1 MPIIP
6 LCYFV
11 IQFLIFIYLKHFENI
26 YDLIVILLNIVVHE
40 WTGSKSP
47 LISLCLPMTS
57 ASCCEASLSSFF
69 LKKKCNVYIYRVCF
83 AKNYTVFRIWG
94 TQFSTIH
101 VVLCPDNYTDSFLSC
116 WAWLNGQGNSF
127 AHLFPWKVFLGDT
140 IFIIIGGSDLLA
152 SQQNLLSFSKNQM
165 KISRVVC
172 SMIQSLNLPKM
183 YFGEF

>member
-1 MPIIP
+1 MNLVLFVFVFCCFFVCLFVFFFNDTATTEIYTLSLHDALPI
-6 LCYFV
+6 
-11 IQFLIFIYLKHFENI
+11 
-26 YDLIVILLNIVVHE
+26 
-40 WTGSKSP
+40 
-47 LISLCLPMTS
+47 
-57 ASCCEASLSSFF
+57 
-69 LKKKCNVYIYRVCF
+69 CNVYIYRVCF